1 MRLRHGVAVTFC
13 LVACVMFSSLAAA
26 EEIFTTTD
34 ALTAADPT
42 QLGRLSRNGLAQ
54 DWIGSEPFPGVINP
68 TTTYFYTAYA
78 ITVPTG
84 GQFLQ
89 IEVDSVSTNTFVSA
103 YSGAY
108 DPTNLA
114 TNWLGDAGTSGNF
127 FGTDPLFFQVIAP
140 SSTIWLVVNNTGA
153 GGIGLGDP
161 YTLTVEAFADTEFN
175 DPPVAT
181 PEPASMLLLG
191 TGLVGLIAVRRR
203 RQAA

>member
-1 MRLRHGVAVTFC
+1 MRLRHGVAVAFC

-68 TTTYFYTAYA
+68 TTTYFYTAYE

-84 GQFLQ
+84 GPFLQ

-153 GGIGLGDP
+153 SGIGLGDP

>member
-1 MRLRHGVAVTFC
+1 MKLRHGVAVAFC

-68 TTTYFYTAYA
+68 TTTYFYTAYE

-140 SSTIWLVVNNTGA
+140 VR
-153 GGIGLGDP
+153 
-161 YTLTVEAFADTEFN
+161 
-175 DPPVAT
+175 
-181 PEPASMLLLG
+181 
-191 TGLVGLIAVRRR
+191 LIRESQNQRN
-203 RQAA
+203 